1 MTNPDSTL
9 NIRDITLP
17 TKTSIAKAMVFLIV
31 MYACENWTIKEGWAP
46 KNLYFWIVVLE
57 KTLESPL
64 DCKEIK
70 PVNPNRNQPWIFIGR
85 TNAEAEASMP
95 YHVMQRFNSLEK
107 PLMMGKIE
115 SRRRRG
121 WRTMRLF
128 DGIIDSVDMSL
139 SKLWAMLEDRQAW
152 CAAVH
157 GILRSQTLLG
167 DWTTTKFWLYCSVG
181 CYQLFFL
188 CNLIISF

>member
-1 MTNPDSTL
+1 M
-9 NIRDITLP
+9 LP

-31 MYACENWTIKEGWAP
+31 MYACENWTIKEGWVP
-46 KNLYFWIVVLE
+46 KNLCFWIVVLE
-57 KTLESPL
+57 KTLESSL

-95 YHVMQRFNSLEK
+95 YHMMQRFNSLEK

-121 WRTMRLF
+121 WWRMRLF

-167 DWTTTKFWLYCSVG
+167 DWTTTAF
-181 CYQLFFL
+181 
-188 CNLIISF
+188 